1 MKTHSDERP
10 FQCSQC
16 GQSFKRKKGLD
27 DHMSIHTGIPK
38 HFCNYCDRSFNN
50 SGNKFKHIKQ
60 AHPVEAAAHSKR
72 PGKLQAASI
81 AQATA
86 AAMANQGGG
95 GMILPTK
102 YEPMH
107 VEGNKLQ
114 GMTIITEVQT
124 N

>member
-60 AHPVEAAAHSKR
+60 AHPIEAQQNSKR
-72 PGKLQAASI
+72 PGKLQAAPI
-81 AQATA
+81 A
-86 AAMANQGGG
+86 AA
-95 GMILPTK
+95 IETEITTTK
-102 YEPMH
+102 YESMELSGTH
-107 VEGNKLQ
+107 KIQLN
-114 GMTIITEVQT
+114 TEIHT